1 MRLSLGGRAGIRT
14 GVKGV
19 LIFAPATLMALS
31 ACQMSPLTS
40 ESLFGQAR
48 PDAGPTDATA
58 AGEGR
63 AERPASDGSQDRT
76 EADTGEDGP
85 DAATADAAED
95 GSRDVGCAAS
105 CGPGT
110 KCDPA
115 SEQCVLVTGEGMLSG
130 VVTDHCGGRPLSAL
144 VGIAGRH
151 QCSFS
156 GKGAFF
162 FSQLPLG
169 TLELAVAKD
178 GYMPFAQ
185 VIEVKAGGTIMDVS
199 LTRAADP
206 ACAGQAPADT
216 GCVCEGTACTH

>member
-1 MRLSLGGRAGIRT
+1 
-14 GVKGV
+14 VKGV
-19 LIFAPATLMALS
+19 LIFAPATLMALG

-40 ESLFGQAR
+40 EGLFGQAR
-48 PDAGPTDATA
+48 HDAGPTDASA
-58 AGEGR
+58 ANE
-63 AERPASDGSQDRT
+63 APTERPASDGFQVEMEGGTS
-76 EADTGEDGP
+76 EDGH
-85 DAATADAAED
+85 DAVTVDAAED
-95 GSRDVGCAAS
+95 GAPDAGCAAS

-130 VVTDHCGGRPLSAL
+130 VVTDHCGGRALSAL

-185 VIEVKAGGTIMDVS
+185 VVEVKAGGTIMDVS

-206 ACAGQAPADT
+206 ACGGQAPADT